1 MTANAIQSVHPVLLE
16 HLDGHVARITLNRP
30 NARNAVNGDLANS
43 LERAIRD
50 TETDSEVRVV
60 VLTGAGRGFCA
71 GADFAEVAAG
81 REAALWTESGGFAGF
96 VKSIRRKPWLAAV
109 HGFAFAGGLEIAL
122 SCDLIV
128 ASEDARFGLPEV
140 KRGLVAAAGGLYRL
154 PRAVPRNLAAEIVL
168 TGEPFPASRA
178 WEMGL
183 VNQLVPASGL
193 QDAALALARR
203 IAGNAP
209 LAVAE
214 SLRILRLASDLTE
227 TELQTISDEGLAHM
241 AGTEDIREGARAF
254 LEKRDPLWVGR

>member
-16 HLDGHVARITLNRP
+16 HLDGHVARITLNWP

-71 GADFAEVAAG
+71 GADLAEVAAG

-154 PRAVPRNLAAEIVL
+154 PS
-168 TGEPFPASRA
+168 TTASRR
-178 WEMGL
+178 L
-183 VNQLVPASGL
+183 VFGRLSWGIGGPRPARE
-193 QDAALALARR
+193 ARR
-203 IAGNAP
+203 WLPMTAVKRGLPPMLRRWSTSSATPTAP
-209 LAVAE
+209 HPCA
-214 SLRILRLASDLTE
+214 T
-227 TELQTISDEGLAHM
+227 T
-241 AGTEDIREGARAF
+241 ARACSC
-254 LEKRDPLWVGR
+254 RPRARA

>member
-43 LERAIRD
+43 LERAVRD
-50 TETDSEVRVV
+50 TETNSEVRVV

-71 GADFAEVAAG
+71 GADLAEVAAG

-140 KRGLVAAAGGLYRL
+140 KRGLVAAAGGGRRP
-154 PRAVPRNLAAEIVL
+154 PR
-168 TGEPFPASRA
+168 
-178 WEMGL
+178 
-183 VNQLVPASGL
+183 
-193 QDAALALARR
+193 
-203 IAGNAP
+203 
-209 LAVAE
+209 
-214 SLRILRLASDLTE
+214 
-227 TELQTISDEGLAHM
+227 
-241 AGTEDIREGARAF
+241 GARGGRA
-254 LEKRDPLWVGR
+254 LPSAWARAAHPRSRDRSHGGAVSREPGVGDGARQSARSRERPS